1 MAPRPSWRGYLKLSL
16 VTCPVATLPATSDAQ
31 KVRFH
36 TVNRATGNRVHA
48 RYVDAETG
56 KPGDDKDQVKGYERD
71 DGEYVMLADEEL
83 DAVALASARTI
94 DIDCFVPAD
103 SIGWIWYDSPH
114 YLIPDEKVGEEA
126 FSVIREAMAKSN
138 TRAISRVV
146 LYHRERAVLLEP
158 RENGMI
164 LWTLR
169 YGDEVR
175 EESQYFKGAK
185 GKSDSK
191 GKKQV
196 TKLIADHTRDWSDS
210 LVTDPVEQALRSMI
224 KAKQKRAGRSAK
236 KSRAAKGDN
245 VIDLMA
251 RLKKSLE
258 GGLQHRA

>member
-1 MAPRPSWRGYLKLSL
+1 M
-16 VTCPVATLPATSDAQ
+16 
-31 KVRFH
+31 
-36 TVNRATGNRVHA
+36 
-48 RYVDAETG
+48 
-56 KPGDDKDQVKGYERD
+56 
-71 DGEYVMLADEEL
+71 
-83 DAVALASARTI
+83 
-94 DIDCFVPAD
+94 PAD

-126 FSVIREAMAKSN
+126 FSVIREAMVKSN

-158 RENGMI
+158 RENGMV

-175 EESQYFKGAK
+175 EEGQYFKGVVK

-196 TKLIADHTRDWSDS
+196 AKLIADHTRDWSDS

-224 KAKQKRAGRSAK
+224 KAKQKRGRRSAK
-236 KSRAAKGDN
+236 RLARRRATTSS
-245 VIDLMA
+245 I
-251 RLKKSLE
+251 
-258 GGLQHRA
+258 

>member
-1 MAPRPSWRGYLKLSL
+1 MAPRASGRGYLKLSL
-16 VTCPVATLPATSDAQ
+16 VTCPVAMLPATSDTD

-48 RYVDAETG
+48 RYVDAETD
-56 KPGDDKDQVKGYERD
+56 KPVNDKDQVKGYERRN
-71 DGEYVMLADEEL
+71 GEYVMLEDEEL
-83 DAVALASARTI
+83 DAVALDSARTI
-94 DIDCFVPAD
+94 DIDCFVPAE
-103 SIGWIWYDSPH
+103 SIGWTWYDSPH

-126 FSVIREAMAKSN
+126 FSVIREAMVKSN

-158 RENGMI
+158 RDNGMV
-164 LWTLR
+164 LWTLH

-175 EESQYFKGAK
+175 DEAHYFKGVK

-224 KAKQKRAGRSAK
+224 KAKQKRAGRSSK